1 MPTLTSTLR
10 NSRNQG
16 NHSLRAST
24 RRKSKARPNI
34 EGLSTN
40 ETPAF
45 LGSGS
50 LIRPEEAPLRTS
62 NILVGQFWRACSGAP
77 RRSRGVLSARRRAG
91 TLARHRSRPI
101 AARDAPRHPRAAIDA
116 APPPRR
122 WSSAPPPPST
132 FQTLRAGHATFAC
145 PHWPSGRRWAR
156 AGGEKRGGRIGALG
170 GSFLRRAAP
179 PPLRLASRRGPPPLA
194 FSACASTYWRS
205 VSRWGRAGGA
215 GGGGRIAA
223 LGGSFVRRAAA
234 ATAAAGNA
242 PRPAYPCPCYLRIC
256 VLSVGVTLGMGLLL
270 GGRWLAG
277 GVRRC
282 WTSCSACRTTCR
294 MSL

>member
-156 AGGEKRGGRIGALG
+156 AGGEERGGRIGALG
-170 GSFLRRAAP
+170 GSFLRR
-179 PPLRLASRRGPPPLA
+179 
-194 FSACASTYWRS
+194 
-205 VSRWGRAGGA
+205 V
-215 GGGGRIAA
+215 
-223 LGGSFVRRAAA
+223 AAA
-234 ATAAAGNA
+234 AVAAGVA
-242 PRPAYPCPCYLRIC
+242 PRPASPCVFCLCVYL
-256 VLSVGVTLGMGLLL
+256 LAVGVTLGTCWWRGGGGGGSLRS
-270 GGRWLAG
+270 GGRLCGARLPPLLRLAT
-277 GVRRC
+277 RRGPPILARATC
-282 WTSCSACRTTCR
+282 ASASCQ
-294 MSL
+294 